1 MKKIMGL
8 CEGRHD
14 MPVKEYLFSNTLN
27 PLDLDSMFNTAVKA
41 LRDVKELTLY
51 VTGLTVALVEVIKAW
66 AMLNISLT
74 LYHYDKDSGT
84 YYPQKV

>member
-14 MPVKEYLFSNTLN
+14 MLVKEYLFSNTLN
-27 PLDLDSMFNTAVKA
+27 PLDLDSMFNTAVEA

-51 VTGLTVALVEVIKAW
+51 VTGLTVALVEVIKAC

-74 LYHYDKDSGT
+74 PYHYDKDSGT

>member
-14 MPVKEYLFSNTLN
+14 MLVKEYLFSNTLN

-51 VTGLTVALVEVIKAW
+51 VTGLTVALVEVIKVC

-74 LYHYDKDSGT
+74 LYHYDRDSGT

>member
-1 MKKIMGL
+1 
-8 CEGRHD
+8 

-51 VTGLTVALVEVIKAW
+51 VTGLTVALVEVIKAY
-66 AMLNISLT
+66 AALNISLT
-74 LYHYDKDSGT
+74 LYHYDRDSGT